1 MGSGA
6 MGLEERD
13 ERDACIQA
21 WMYNTEG
28 RADCTAMR
36 MQWEGEC
43 VCVESDEIHRI
54 NAPER

>member
-1 MGSGA
+1 M
-6 MGLEERD
+6 EERD

-43 VCVESDEIHRI
+43 VCVESDEIHRSD
-54 NAPER
+54 APER